1 MTHHTDQDRAWE
13 MIEQIG
19 MCMLVTY
26 DGSGDQLRARP
37 MDAHAAREEDAIYF
51 LTDVRSHKDDEVEI
65 NDNVCLTFADNG
77 GWRFVSVTGTAN
89 VLDDRRKV
97 HELWSPENKA
107 FLGRQGRSQ
116 YPRAEGA
123 SLAGGILGQPRQDR
137 GHGQDGDRR
146 HHRLET
152 LARRKPQGRALNGPA
167 PTDIKDRIST

>member
-19 MCMLVTY
+19 MCMLVTH

-37 MDAHAAREEDAIYF
+37 MDAHASREEDAIYF
-51 LTDVRSHKDDEVEI
+51 LTDIRSHKDDEVEI

-89 VLDDRRKV
+89 VLDDRSKV

-107 FLGRQGRSQ
+107 FWDGKDDPNIRVLKVRPSQAEFWDSPGKIVATVKMATAAITGSKPSLG
-116 YPRAEGA
+116 EN
-123 SLAGGILGQPRQDR
+123 
-137 GHGQDGDRR
+137 
-146 HHRLET
+146 
-152 LARRKPQGRALNGPA
+152 RKVVL
-167 PTDIKDRIST
+167 